1 MVAGSLRG
9 DPAPDVLKSAAHA
22 MKHSE
27 QRQASGDYDQEADDR
42 LVRAAYDFNLAFA
55 ANYVAD
61 ASGAAAGSSSAA
73 AVDPPPAPPPQPL
86 QPLPEEVPL
95 LADEEWRPLEGGP
108 WKATL
113 MRPSRQ
119 PVPTATYRNFQM
131 PLTFDPNETPLVPS
145 GKIKLPIVAG
155 GPSDGIVL
163 QLPASWSARSRQ
175 FMFRLKL
182 SKEGATES
190 EVTINSI
197 LYRAPVAAA
206 DSEEEAEAV
215 ADAAD
220 GDGGEGELLAH
231 EPPLADADA
240 VVPLANVPLDALPG
254 AVAPEGDPPLA
265 RTESVVG
272 SEGREAEG
280 VAEEAVEAVAM
291 EAAQE
296 AAEGEAMEAADE
308 PPPPPP
314 MPPPPPP
321 PVRGSGRKRKAASR
335 FGDSGELD
343 GPASSFRSAS
353 APRKESIDASLEMG
367 VPAYC
372 LPGEEVMAWGLH
384 AGVRKRFRAKVVGL
398 RKMFPRSMHEVARTH
413 DMRHDADLWSC
424 GRTLGWTV
432 IVKYIATEDGGTH
445 PLELPD
451 PITAYLT
458 ASDVE
463 VGSLVMP

>member
-27 QRQASGDYDQEADDR
+27 ARQASGDYDQEADDR

-190 EVTINSI
+190 EVTINQI
-197 LYRAPVAAA
+197 VYRAPVVAR
-206 DSEEEAEAV
+206 DSEEEDEPEEA
-215 ADAAD
+215 ADAAN
-220 GDGGEGELLAH
+220 GDGGGDELLAD
-231 EPPLADADA
+231 EPPVAEADA
-240 VVPLANVPLDALPG
+240 VVPLAAIPPDALPG
-254 AVAPEGDPPLA
+254 AVAPGDGPPLP

-272 SEGREAEG
+272 SEEGRAEAMAGEEAA
-280 VAEEAVEAVAM
+280 VAAEEAE

-296 AAEGEAMEAADE
+296 AAEAAAMEAVDE

-314 MPPPPPP
+314 MAPPPPP
-321 PVRGSGRKRKAASR
+321 PVRGSERKRKAASR
-335 FGDSGELD
+335 FGDGGELD
-343 GPASSFRSAS
+343 GPASRFRSAS
-353 APRKESIDASLEMG
+353 APRKPSIEPSLEMG
-367 VPAYC
+367 VPAYA
-372 LPGEEVMAWGLH
+372 LPGEEVVAWGLH
-384 AGVRKRFRAKVVGL
+384 AGVRKRFRARVTGL
-398 RKMFPRSMHEVARTH
+398 RKLFPRIV
-413 DMRHDADLWSC
+413 
-424 GRTLGWTV
+424 
-432 IVKYIATEDGGTH
+432 VKYVATEDGTGTH
-445 PLELPD
+445 PLQLPD
-451 PITAYLT
+451 PVTAYLT

-463 VGSLVMP
+463 PGSLVMVRRI